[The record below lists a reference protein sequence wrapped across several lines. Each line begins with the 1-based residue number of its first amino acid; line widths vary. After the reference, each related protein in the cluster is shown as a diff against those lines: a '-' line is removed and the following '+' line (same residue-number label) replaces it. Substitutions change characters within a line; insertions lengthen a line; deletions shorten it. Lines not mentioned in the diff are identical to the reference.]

1 MRLPILAPLL
11 LSLIPLGAQGASL
24 AARVAEAEATVA
36 RHFRAEPLEPARA
49 RVIADIAA
57 FNAETAAAA
66 KALAEGKAALDARL
80 KPLREAEAKLADLDR
95 RLAVLPTATEAG
107 NSPAEQKHAALA
119 KERKALADRYTADRE
134 ALQPVLEAY
143 NAQVGRSNEALKAR
157 RAAVTG
163 AQAQLNARIDA
174 WAAFQKGGGD
184 VAFYNG
190 LGRLLA
196 DCAKAPAQAARVR
209 ELRRELIRWAMA
221 RAASQPFGPVIVEAT
236 VGGEPVGLMVDT
248 GAERTSLSPE
258 LIAALGL
265 ESKLGEEI
273 TFVLAGG
280 PRVRGREVK
289 LPALAVAGVSVD
301 GVPAAVLQAT
311 EVGIDGL
318 LGQSFLKGFVY
329 TVDEGRPEK
338 LMLRPRK

>member
-1 MRLPILAPLL
+1 MRPLL
-11 LSLIPLGAQGASL
+11 PFLVTAALTGQVPSL
-24 AARVAEAEATVA
+24 ATRVAEAEATVA
-36 RHFRAEPLEPARA
+36 RHFRGEPLEPARTK
-49 RVIADIAA
+49 VVADIAA
-57 FNAETAAAA
+57 FNAETAASA
-66 KALAEGKAALDARL
+66 KALAEEKAALDARL
-80 KPLREAEAKLADLDR
+80 KPLRDTEARLAELDR
-95 RLAVLPTATEAG
+95 RLAVLPTATEG
-107 NSPAEQKHAALA
+107 RNSPAELKHAALA
-119 KERKALADRYTADRE
+119 KERRALADRHNADRE
-134 ALQPVLEAY
+134 ALQPALDAY
-143 NAQVGRSNEALKAR
+143 NAKVARSNEALKAR

-174 WAAFQKGGGD
+174 WAAFQRNGGD

-196 DCAKAPAQAARVR
+196 DCAKAGASSQAAQVR
-209 ELRRELIRWAMA
+209 TLRRELIRWAMA
-221 RAASQPFGPVIVEAT
+221 RAAAQPFGPVIVEAT

-258 LIAALGL
+258 LVAALGL
-265 ESKLGEEI
+265 ESKLGDEI

-280 PRVRGREVK
+280 PRVKGREVK
-289 LPALAVAGVSVD
+289 LPTLAVAGVSVE

-329 TVDEGRPEK
+329 TVDEGRAEK
-338 LMLRPRK
+338 LVLRPRKP

>member
-1 MRLPILAPLL
+1 MRLPLLAPLL
-11 LSLIPLGAQGASL
+11 LSLIPLGAQGAPL

-36 RHFRAEPLEPARA
+36 RHFRGEPLEPARA

-66 KALAEGKAALDARL
+66 KTLAEGRAALDARL

-95 RLAVLPTATEAG
+95 RLAVLPTATEGG
-107 NSPAEQKHAALA
+107 NSPAEQQHAALA
-119 KERKALADRYTADRE
+119 KARKALADRYTADQK
-134 ALQPVLEAY
+134 ALQPALEAY

-157 RAAVTG
+157 RAAVTS

-196 DCAKAPAQAARVR
+196 DCAKAPAQAAKVR

-221 RAASQPFGPVIVEAT
+221 RAAAQPFGPVIVEAT

-289 LPALAVAGVSVD
+289 LPTLAVAGVSVD

-338 LMLRPRK
+338 LVLRPRQ

>member
-1 MRLPILAPLL
+1 MRLPVSLL
-11 LSLIPLGAQGASL
+11 LSVPALLAQAPSL
-24 AARVAEAEATVA
+24 VSRVAEAEATVA
-36 RHFRAEPLEPARA
+36 RHFRGEPLEAARA
-49 RVIADIAA
+49 RVVADIAA
-57 FNAETAAAA
+57 FNAETAASGR
-66 KALAEGKAALDARL
+66 ALAEEKAALDARL
-80 KPLREAEAKLADLDR
+80 KPLREAEAKLAELDR
-95 RLAVLPTATEAG
+95 RLAVLPAATEG
-107 NSPAEQKHAALA
+107 RDSPAEVKHAALA
-119 KERKALADRYTADRE
+119 KARKDLADRYNADRD
-134 ALQPVLEAY
+134 ALQPALDAY
-143 NAQVGRSNEALKAR
+143 NAKVARTNEDLKAR
-157 RAAVTG
+157 RVAVTG

-196 DCAKAPAQAARVR
+196 DCSRAPAQAAKVR
-209 ELRRELIRWAMA
+209 DLRRELIRWAMA
-221 RAASQPFGPVIVEAT
+221 RASAQPFGPVLVEAT

-258 LIAALGL
+258 LITALGL
-265 ESKLGEEI
+265 DAKLGEEI

-289 LPALAVAGVSVD
+289 LPPLTVAGITVD

-329 TVDEGRPEK
+329 TIDEGRAEK
-338 LMLRPRK
+338 LILKARK

>member
-1 MRLPILAPLL
+1 MRVSILVPLL
-11 LSLIPLGAQGASL
+11 LSLLPLGAQGVPL

-36 RHFRAEPLEPARA
+36 RHFRGEPLEAARA
-49 RVIADIAA
+49 KVVADIAA
-57 FNAETAAAA
+57 FNAETAAAG
-66 KALAEGKAALDARL
+66 KALAEEKAELDARM
-80 KPLREAEAKLADLDR
+80 KPLREMEARLEEMDRQLAQ
-95 RLAVLPTATEAG
+95 LPTATEART
-107 NSPAEQKHAALA
+107 SPAELKHAALVKA
-119 KERKALADRYTADRE
+119 RNALAARYETQRAATQP
-134 ALQPVLEAY
+134 ALDAY
-143 NAQVGRSNEALKAR
+143 NAKVARSNEALKVR
-157 RAAVTG
+157 RVAVTG

-174 WAAFQKGGGD
+174 WGAFQKGGGD

-196 DCAKAPAQAARVR
+196 DCAKAPVQAAKVR
-209 ELRRELIRWAMA
+209 ELRRELIHWAMA
-221 RAASQPFGPVIVEAT
+221 RAAAQPFGPVIVEAT
-236 VGGEPVGLMVDT
+236 VAGEPVGLMVDT

-280 PRVRGREVK
+280 PRVRGREVT
-289 LPALAVAGVSVD
+289 LPTLAVAGVTLE